1 MIVAIGSLNPV
12 KIKGVREAYTS
23 IFGADISVRGIAV
36 ESGVSPQP
44 LSLEE
49 TIRGAMNRAEEAL
62 KVVRDAV
69 HGVGVEAGWIK
80 LYRDMWIDVQVA
92 AILSR
97 EGELGIGIS
106 SGFLVP
112 PYVVKRVLEDGVE
125 METAMIELSGID
137 DIGEKMGAIG
147 FLTRNIVKR
156 EDLTREA
163 TMMALIPFMPWNRKI
178 YR

>member
-1 MIVAIGSLNPV
+1 
-12 KIKGVREAYTS
+12 
-23 IFGADISVRGIAV
+23 
-36 ESGVSPQP
+36 
-44 LSLEE
+44 
-49 TIRGAMNRAEEAL
+49 
-62 KVVRDAV
+62 
-69 HGVGVEAGWIK
+69 
-80 LYRDMWIDVQVA
+80 MWIDVQVA

-163 TMMALIPFMPWNRKI
+163 TMMALIPFMPWNKRI